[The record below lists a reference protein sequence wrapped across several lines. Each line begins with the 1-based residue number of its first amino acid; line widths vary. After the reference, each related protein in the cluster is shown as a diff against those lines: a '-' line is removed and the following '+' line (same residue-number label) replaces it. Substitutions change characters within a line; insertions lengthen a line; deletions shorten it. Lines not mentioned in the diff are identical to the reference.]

1 MPITLSPIDLLA
13 IAMALIALVVG
24 VFALLRPR
32 NAADPA
38 LAARLEGMERAQ
50 ERLERALREELSLNR
65 QEGSAGFKGF
75 GDTLS
80 ARLDGLAQ
88 GLDSRFAQLAAD
100 SAVKLEEMRRTVDER
115 LQGTLEQR
123 LGESFKLVSDRL
135 EQVHRGLGEMQTLA
149 AGVGD
154 LKRVLTNVKS
164 RGTWGEMQLDALLAQ
179 IMTADQY
186 MANVATIE
194 GRSERV
200 EFVIRL
206 PGHDVG
212 EEVWLPIDAKF
223 PREDYE
229 RLVEAADRADVE
241 GVEAAGKALEIRLK
255 GFAKDIRDKY
265 LNPPRTTDFAVMFLP
280 TEGLYAEA
288 LRRPGLVE
296 GMQREH
302 KVMLA
307 GPTTLLATLNSLQM
321 GFRTLA
327 LEKRSAEVWEVL
339 GAVKTEFHKFGEVL
353 AKTKKKL
360 DEASNTIDAAQRR
373 TRAMTRS
380 LKSVEAVP
388 DARVQAL
395 IPGLQDDVVTDDEEI
410 G

>member
-1 MPITLSPIDLLA
+1 MPITLSPTDLLIIA
-13 IAMALIALVVG
+13 IALIALVVG
-24 VFALLRPR
+24 VFALVRPR

-50 ERLERALREELSLNR
+50 ERLERTLREELSLNR

-135 EQVHRGLGEMQTLA
+135 EQVHRGLGEMQNLA

-186 MANVATIE
+186 LANVATIE
-194 GRSERV
+194 GRAERV

-255 GFAKDIRDKY
+255 GFARDIRDKY

-288 LRRPGLVE
+288 LRRPGLIDVL
-296 GMQREH
+296 QREYR
-302 KVMLA
+302 VVPA
-307 GPTTLLATLNSLQM
+307 GPTTLAALLNSLQM

-327 LEKRSAEVWEVL
+327 IEKRSSEVWLLL
-339 GAVKTEFHKFGEVL
+339 GAVKTEFAKYGEVL
-353 AKTKKKL
+353 DKVQRKL
-360 DEASNTIDAAQRR
+360 NEASEQIDKVAVRKRAIDRR
-373 TRAMTRS
+373 LRQVQGLDAVETARLIEVGEA
-380 LKSVEAVP
+380 VEA
-388 DARVQAL
+388 
-395 IPGLQDDVVTDDEEI
+395 DDEE